1 MHGSKLADFQT
12 SDILLA
18 FRWKSGRTVASIVV
32 PRTTIFDRKSVREIS
47 FASLTRKVC
56 DTLLQTDSATIPGSS
71 PSSIRLNVTRSSKAT
86 SKC

>member
-12 SDILLA
+12 SYILLA

-32 PRTTIFDRKSVREIS
+32 PWTTMFDRKSARKVS
-47 FASLTRKVC
+47 FASLTQKIC

-71 PSSIRLNVTRSSKAT
+71 PSTERNT
-86 SKC
+86 

>member
-12 SDILLA
+12 SYVLLA

-32 PRTTIFDRKSVREIS
+32 PWTTMFDRKSVRKIS
-47 FASLTRKVC
+47 FASLTQKVC